1 MSLSRCSLHHL
12 AHVDFSTSKFR
23 DRNKFRLQFWQHRK
37 YWYIVICLCTKVT
50 FLLRTMQVKKHFFS
64 FLGVDLIILR
74 VLTRNE
80 SPKFVLVKQTLN

>member
-37 YWYIVICLCTKVT
+37 FVEEVLVYCNLFVHKSNIFITDNAGQKALF
-50 FLLRTMQVKKHFFS
+50 FLLGCRFNYFAST
-64 FLGVDLIILR
+64 
-74 VLTRNE
+74 NE
-80 SPKFVLVKQTLN
+80 E